1 MPARNRYNKQ
11 IVGSVK
17 RYRQRARTDP
27 AMRCATHID
36 VARPCAL
43 RVDVRDKINSLTR
56 DLFSHSI
63 AYRRIRRVS
72 RCVPLSE
79 LLVSQRIAV
88 LKPIKTTRTTFAE
101 LKTRIRHSSAT
112 HHFSPPEPSS
122 SIKPVF
128 AFVARRICCHHLRHL
143 SPRELSKP
151 FFPHNRISNVSTCV
165 GFQDPAAPRY
175 AAKGFW
181 YVLYFLCP
189 NVSSPWR
196 AILYLE
202 YVRHSACTPILAV
215 FDSDGNS

>member
-1 MPARNRYNKQ
+1 MCHAHRRRKAVRTESRRPRQNQLSHTRFVFTFDRIPSHPPGVAVCTSFRTARLPANRRLK
-11 IVGSVK
+11 
-17 RYRQRARTDP
+17 TDDD
-27 AMRCATHID
+27 R
-36 VARPCAL
+36 
-43 RVDVRDKINSLTR
+43 
-56 DLFSHSI
+56 
-63 AYRRIRRVS
+63 
-72 RCVPLSE
+72 
-79 LLVSQRIAV
+79 
-88 LKPIKTTRTTFAE
+88 TTRTTFAE